1 MTWSNQEALRS
12 NETVSRGKVWSY
24 MCDPRNDR
32 KDAKFLNAPTMRLY
46 FADFALQLL
55 DYFFSFQ
62 WFNLHSVEF
71 AGRSKLQL
79 HRIFHSL
86 DQTVFST
93 FAGRHEFLG
102 VNDFSRHVFTTF
114 SAILVTMHVII
125 CFGGRKQTVLSENRV
140 TLCLWGIFLMELN
153 SLALHEAS
161 CSCSSGWSSSAD

>member
-1 MTWSNQEALRS
+1 MSSTEW
-12 NETVSRGKVWSY
+12 NEPENSS
-24 MCDPRNDR
+24 
-32 KDAKFLNAPTMRLY
+32 Y

-125 CFGGRKQTVLSENRV
+125 CFGGRKQTDTGASCPNESVAQMPSR
-140 TLCLWGIFLMELN
+140 
-153 SLALHEAS
+153 LALWTRKIA
-161 CSCSSGWSSSAD
+161 CSLTLTH